1 MKKVITLVVVL
12 AALAM
17 AAPVEKTP
25 RTLTVTGTA
34 EVSVQPDI
42 CYVSF
47 GAETVNKRSARDAYR
62 TNSVLMNAIT
72 AAVKAA
78 GIEAKDIQTAQ
89 FSVTPSYRTE
99 EKTGKRLFD
108 GYAVSQ
114 QIDVKVRDLEKVS
127 AVLDAGIEAGATEI
141 GSVSF
146 TVENPKRYTADARM
160 EAARAAQAKAQTMAE
175 VMGVTLG
182 KPTSITESEPGG
194 YGNYYAQSNV
204 TMESRS
210 GDAVDTPSL
219 QQGEVKLTRT
229 VYVTYEIE

>member
-1 MKKVITLVVVL
+1 MKKAITLVVVL

-34 EVSVQPDI
+34 EVAVQPDI
-42 CYVSF
+42 CRVSF
-47 GAETVNKRSARDAYR
+47 GAETTNKQSAREGYR
-62 TNSVLMNAIT
+62 TNAALMNAIT

-78 GIEAKDIQTAQ
+78 GIEAKDIQTSR
-89 FSVTPSYRTE
+89 FSVAPSYRYE
-99 EKTGKRLFD
+99 DKTRKRIFD
-108 GYAVSQ
+108 GYVVSQ
-114 QIDVKVRDLEKVS
+114 QIDVKVHDLEKVS

-141 GSVSF
+141 GSVTF
-146 TVENPKRYTADARM
+146 TVENPKRYTAEARM

-175 VMGVTLG
+175 VMGVKLG

-194 YGNYYAQSNV
+194 YGNYYAQANV
-204 TMESRS
+204 MTASTGDVVES
-210 GDAVDTPSL
+210 PSL
-219 QQGEVKLTRT
+219 QPGEGKLTRT

>member
-1 MKKVITLVVVL
+1 MKKAVALVAVL
-12 AALAM
+12 VALAM

-47 GAETVNKRSARDAYR
+47 GVETIDKHSARDAYR
-62 TNSVLMNAIT
+62 TNSALMNAVT

-78 GIEAKDIQTAQ
+78 GIEAKDIQTSR
-89 FSVTPSYRTE
+89 FSVAPSYRYE
-99 EKTGKRLFD
+99 DKTRKRIFD
-108 GYAVSQ
+108 GYVVSQ
-114 QIDVKVRDLEKVS
+114 QIDVKVHDLEKVS
-127 AVLDAGIEAGATEI
+127 GVLDAGIEAGATEI

-146 TVENPKRYTADARM
+146 TVENPKRYTAEARL

-175 VMGVTLG
+175 VMGVRLG
-182 KPTSITESEPGG
+182 KPTSITESEPNNWG
-194 YGNYYAQSNV
+194 GNYAQANV
-204 TMESRS
+204 MMESRS

-219 QQGEVKLTRT
+219 QPGEVKLTRT
-229 VYVTYEIE
+229 VYVTFEIE

>member
-1 MKKVITLVVVL
+1 MKKAIALVAVL

-47 GAETVNKRSARDAYR
+47 GVETIDKHSARDAYR
-62 TNSVLMNAIT
+62 TNSALMNAVT

-78 GIEAKDIQTAQ
+78 GIEAKDIQTAR
-89 FSVTPSYRTE
+89 FSVTPSYRYE
-99 EKTGKRLFD
+99 EKTGKRLFE
-108 GYAVSQ
+108 GYRVSQ
-114 QIDVKVRDLEKVS
+114 QIDVKVHDLEKVS
-127 AVLDAGIEAGATEI
+127 GVLDAGIEAGATEI

-146 TVENPKRYTADARM
+146 TVENPKRYTAEARL

-175 VMGVTLG
+175 VMGVKLG
-182 KPTSITESEPGG
+182 KPTSITESEPNNWNGL
-194 YGNYYAQSNV
+194 YAQANTVMRDEAS
-204 TMESRS
+204 
-210 GDAVDTPSL
+210 AVDTPSL
-219 QQGEVKLTRT
+219 QPGEVKLTRT
-229 VYVTYEIE
+229 VYVTFEIE